1 MAKEI
6 GVPAQRIGDIVARKR
21 AITTETDLRLCRFFG
36 LSDGYWLR
44 GQARFDTETAKD
56 SMVAERAKIKRWK
69 SSDVQNDVHR
79 VAHRRRSIG
88 NFEKDSRPL
97 FDLKTGLLRQFKRFQ
112 DDQRAQAQRER
123 LDIELS
129 LDGLRE
135 LREVVLLEAD
145 QEETV
150 RRTHRRYFE
159 TTREIVESMLD
170 AEPVRK
176 MQQMGQEKKLL
187 TLKKRIL

>member
-1 MAKEI
+1 MI
-6 GVPAQRIGDIVARKR
+6 FLID
-21 AITTETDLRLCRFFG
+21 
-36 LSDGYWLR
+36 Y
-44 GQARFDTETAKD
+44 
-56 SMVAERAKIKRWK
+56 ER
-69 SSDVQNDVHR
+69 
-79 VAHRRRSIG
+79 
-88 NFEKDSRPL
+88 
-97 FDLKTGLLRQFKRFQ
+97 KTGLLRQFKRFQ

-159 TTREIVESMLD
+159 TTRQIVESMLD
-170 AEPVRK
+170 AKPVK
-176 MQQMGQEKKLL
+176 NATNGSGEKVS
-187 TLKKRIL
+187 